1 LAIGA
6 AKSLRKNLLQEVVI
20 TLICANKLYSDPIFD
35 TSIHIPFP
43 RWCGYMASRN
53 LYKKNQYNLYIDD
66 DIRLINK
73 TIIDYH
79 NYYPDYYYLP
89 SNGQMVHIWTQ
100 INNPE
105 YLWYQKLKIVRTYTM
120 NHIPNYLLSDT
131 ELCSLLINNQ
141 CEIIDDI
148 WLHIDKGSEKITPA
162 RQNVISYIDI

>member
-1 LAIGA
+1 
-6 AKSLRKNLLQEVVI
+6 
-20 TLICANKLYSDPIFD
+20 
-35 TSIHIPFP
+35 
-43 RWCGYMASRN
+43 
-53 LYKKNQYNLYIDD
+53 
-66 DIRLINK
+66 
-73 TIIDYH
+73 
-79 NYYPDYYYLP
+79 
-89 SNGQMVHIWTQ
+89 MVHIWTQ